1 MYVHVIAKWLL
12 LWLISHS
19 HLGFIQTYL
28 YIAQVN
34 HWTASILSLGV
45 LAPHESKYLFQLHK

>member
-1 MYVHVIAKWLL
+1 MYQVV
-12 LWLISHS
+12 SVMVDEVS
-19 HLGFIQTYL
+19 HLGFIQTHL

-34 HWTASILSLGV
+34 HWTVSILSLGV